1 MKHTKRLVL
10 VVGGLA
16 VLAGCGY
23 SQPNRTAGGAG
34 VGAGTGAA
42 IGAIA
47 GPPGAA
53 VGALVGAVGGAVGG
67 AATTPQQVNLGN
79 PVWQHNMHV
88 GSAQY
93 TPPPAPPSYPPPPPP
108 SYPPPPTTE

>member
-1 MKHTKRLVL
+1 MNRTMKLAL

-16 VLAGCGY
+16 LLAGCGQ
-23 SQPNRTAGGAG
+23 SEPNRAAGGAG

-53 VGALVGAVGGAVGG
+53 VGALVGAGVGAAGG
-67 AATTPQQVNLGN
+67 AATSPRQVNLGK
-79 PVWQHNMHV
+79 PVWQQPMHV

-93 TPPPAPPSYPPPPPP
+93 SPPPQ
-108 SYPPPPTTE
+108 